1 MFYKLILTPA
11 TNEAL
16 CGSWPQS
23 MPCPM
28 TDVVAENSGSE
39 PRYLLS
45 VKRLLPCIQHSRPC
59 MYCELIGR
67 R

>member
-39 PRYLLS
+39 PRY
-45 VKRLLPCIQHSRPC
+45 
-59 MYCELIGR
+59 
-67 R
+67 